1 MNILLLASHAVA
13 EYDDIRMFTDMGH
26 DVFCPGGYQDPRQ
39 PGEGIRPGI
48 PNAPVHPDLI
58 EACEKVRVVNGDP
71 GPKIDW
77 AKAFVSSTVVEWADI
92 IVVHHFPEVW
102 IAQQWPRIRHKR
114 VVWRTCGQ
122 SNPHLEQAMARYR
135 RDGLQIVRYSPAER
149 RYFEPRKAWAG
160 EDALIRFGKYPDDY
174 GPWTGAHPF
183 VGNLTQD
190 LVARG
195 DSCGYGFWMEATAGL
210 PTMPAGKG
218 SEAIGGQGVLS
229 YKGMLDYLSDLRAY
243 LYTGTRPASYTLGLI
258 EAMLSGVPVVS
269 IDAGSWGAGWGGS
282 DLFEAH
288 EIASGYPA
296 DWARQVL
303 STLLSDP
310 DEARRRGELGRQRA
324 IDLFGIDQIAA
335 RWQAF
340 LDGREAEPQPAM
352 SYVDTL
358 PEVA

>member
-13 EYDDIRMFTDMGH
+13 EFDDIRMFTDMGH
-26 DVFCPGGYQDPRQ
+26 DVFCPGGYQDPTQ
-39 PGEGIRPGI
+39 PGEAIRPGI

-58 EACEKVRVVNGDP
+58 EACELVRHTQGDP
-71 GPKIDW
+71 GPRIDW
-77 AKAFVSSTVVEWADI
+77 AKAHVASDVLDWADVI
-92 IVVHHFPEVW
+92 IVHHFPEVW

-149 RYFEPRKAWAG
+149 RFFEPRKAWAG

-174 GPWTGAHPF
+174 GPWTGENVHVA
-183 VGNLTQD
+183 NLTQD
-190 LVARG
+190 LAARG
-195 DSCGYGFWMEATAGL
+195 DACGYGFWLEATAGL

-218 SEAIGGQGVLS
+218 SEALRGYGILS
-229 YKGMLDYLSDLRAY
+229 YRHMLHYLSASRVY

-282 DLFEAH
+282 ELFEAH
-288 EIASGYPA
+288 EIVSGYPA
-296 DWARQVL
+296 DWARAVL
-303 STLLSDP
+303 SDYLGDH
-310 DEARRRGELGRQRA
+310 DKAREHGAWGRQRA
-324 IDLFGIDQIAA
+324 IDLFGIDQISA

-352 SYVDTL
+352 SYLDTL